1 MSPQKYKIRF
11 YALQALGLAAMDL
24 GIHTYIHTYTNININ
39 VLSDIYG
46 KPSKSDPYLK
56 ISLGKNKF
64 NDRENAVDDVTNVVR
79 TYKILFITKI
89 HTYIHTYF
97 QTF

>member
-24 GIHTYIHTYTNININ
+24 GIHTYINTYIHTCTNININ

-79 TYKILFITKI
+79 VYKLFS
-89 HTYIHTYF
+89 
-97 QTF
+97 